1 MSMTR
6 DALKPPQAVATI
18 HELTLT
24 RDPQKALAEASKA
37 AKALQ
42 EVVKKAGLLQNI
54 GGRNHLRVEAWQTLG
69 AFYGVT
75 ADVEWTKPIA
85 GSTPTIIV
93 GFEARA
99 TALWHG
105 QKISA
110 AEAECRTDE
119 KNWQGKP
126 LFQLRAM
133 AQTRATARALRHVL
147 AWLVVMAGY
156 EATPAEEM
164 TMPPAISNPDPLG
177 PTQPAMPVTDRG
189 VARVDVH
196 EMRAESSVRERCADY
211 MTH

>member
-6 DALKPPQAVATI
+6 DALKPPQALATI

-24 RDPQKALAEASKA
+24 RDPQKALAEAAKA

-75 ADVEWTKPIA
+75 ADVEWTKPIMDTA
-85 GSTPTIIV
+85 THTLIQ

-119 KNWQGKP
+119 KNWQGK
-126 LFQLRAM
+126 
-133 AQTRATARALRHVL
+133 
-147 AWLVVMAGY
+147 
-156 EATPAEEM
+156 
-164 TMPPAISNPDPLG
+164 
-177 PTQPAMPVTDRG
+177 
-189 VARVDVH
+189 
-196 EMRAESSVRERCADY
+196 
-211 MTH
+211 